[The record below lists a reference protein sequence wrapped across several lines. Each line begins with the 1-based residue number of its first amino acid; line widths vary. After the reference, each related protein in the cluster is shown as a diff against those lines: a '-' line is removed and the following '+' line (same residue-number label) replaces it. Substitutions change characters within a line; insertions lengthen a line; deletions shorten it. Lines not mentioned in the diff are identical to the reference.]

1 MIQFIGIP
9 EAQDAVKDRLTRL
22 LVTRSIYF
30 AAKETQVLVRNRVW
44 GEGKLTN
51 GGQITYQENY
61 DLYAYQPPSPKKV
74 TGKGKPYK
82 LWKRPPPKDAKGNA
96 AQIKG
101 GYYAS
106 YLAYKQQQG
115 RADTPFELTGR
126 LRKAY
131 LSDAN
136 LVEVSPEVTYIQLTG
151 DNAGKYEGLT
161 DKKGQFL
168 ELSKAEIEYYI
179 ERVKALTE

>member
-1 MIQFIGIP
+1 MIQFEGLN
-9 EAQDAVKDRLTRL
+9 EAQDAVKDRLKRL
-22 LVTRSIYF
+22 LVTRSIYS
-30 AAKETQVLVRNRVW
+30 AAKETQVVVANRVW
-44 GEGKLTN
+44 GEGKLTG

-82 LWKRPPPKDAKGNA
+82 LWKRPPPKDAKGKA
-96 AQIKG
+96 AEIKG
-101 GYYAS
+101 GYYKS
-106 YLAYKQQQG
+106 YLAYKKQQN

-136 LVEVSPEVTYIQLTG
+136 LVEVEGFGAYIRLTG

-161 DKKGQFL
+161 DKKGKFL
-168 ELSKAEIEYYI
+168 ELSKAEIDYYI